1 MALNQIWLPLI
12 LDAHAERQLALRA
25 EAPAPGW
32 PRPGLAAA

>member
-12 LDAHAERQLALRA
+12 LDAHAERQ
-25 EAPAPGW
+25 PAPGW